1 MTVST
6 LIYPLPPLCEMKN
19 RKDSLKISNLKRA
32 KQVYFA
38 RQKTN
43 FLFLQVRFAKAFVQW
58 TLKMKEQEKM
68 KCSISELN
76 RKISQNPRELVAE
89 CENRYQSYIVKAAD
103 QIIENMKNSPVVLLS
118 GPSGSG
124 KTTTAYKLEH
134 ELEKR
139 GVVSHTISMDDY
151 FHDVDIRRAPELPD
165 GAIDFEHPNC
175 VDMELLNEHFALL
188 KAGKEIHVPKFL
200 FARQKR
206 SASIFRKLKLKEN
219 EIAIFEG
226 IHALNGGHP
235 QSRRCENIHQRHCDY
250 IDDEG
255 EKRFLNM
262 SQADAQ
268 SRGTITSEEQ
278 TPSINRPWDN
288 VLRGERLYIYP
299 YMDRA
304 NIKINSAL
312 LYEVA
317 VMKQFARPLFIDL
330 PDDNP
335 QNEELARILPALELF
350 SDLSPDH
357 VPEDSL
363 LREFMGGSIYYNK

>member
-1 MTVST
+1 M
-6 LIYPLPPLCEMKN
+6 Y
-19 RKDSLKISNLKRA
+19 LKRA

-38 RQKTN
+38 RQKEQI
-43 FLFLQVRFAKAFVQW
+43 FFFASAFCKGICSVDI
-58 TLKMKEQEKM
+58 KNERAQEKM

-134 ELEKR
+134 ELEIR

-151 FHDVDIRRAPELPD
+151 FHDVDIRRAPRTPD

-226 IHALNGGHP
+226 IHALNDAVTIP
-235 QSRRCENIHQRHCDY
+235 NPDAAKIYISAIVDY

-255 EKRFLNM
+255 EKRFFGTCLRLMRRVVRDNNF
-262 SQADAQ
+262 
-268 SRGTITSEEQ
+268 RGANAEYTIAL
-278 TPSINRPWDN
+278 WDN

-335 QNEELARILPALELF
+335 QKEELARILPALELF